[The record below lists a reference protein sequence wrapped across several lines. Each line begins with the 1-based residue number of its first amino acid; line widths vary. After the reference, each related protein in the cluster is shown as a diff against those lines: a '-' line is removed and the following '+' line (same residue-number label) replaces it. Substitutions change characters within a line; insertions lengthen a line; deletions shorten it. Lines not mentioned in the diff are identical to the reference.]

1 MGNSCSPG
9 CRWWFDCVFLCC
21 PFFPLDV
28 LGEIWDLI
36 ESVSEGFLTYSIK
49 FQRDMLF
56 FVILF
61 RFLYLPQITT
71 FIEFVL
77 NFIITL
83 MCLSIGTPKNNKF
96 SICSKWKIYYF

>member
-1 MGNSCSPG
+1 MQS
-9 CRWWFDCVFLCC
+9 FL
-21 PFFPLDV
+21 PLDV

-36 ESVSEGFLTYSIK
+36 QSVSEGFLTYSVK

-71 FIEFVL
+71 FIEFFL
-77 NFIITL
+77 NFIINLIFHDTEKD
-83 MCLSIGTPKNNKF
+83 STF
-96 SICSKWKIYYF
+96 VYYLYTYLYFDLVYGPRSSAI